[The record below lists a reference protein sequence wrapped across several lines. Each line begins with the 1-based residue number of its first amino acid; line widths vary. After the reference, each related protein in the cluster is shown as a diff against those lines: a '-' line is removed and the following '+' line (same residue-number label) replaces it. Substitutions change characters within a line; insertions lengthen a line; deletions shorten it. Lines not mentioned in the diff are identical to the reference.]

1 MCGGNHTGAPTTMIA
16 TATPVNIADLRRDYA
31 LSSLDDRD
39 VAADP
44 LAQFR
49 KWLDEAIRAQCPE
62 PTAMSLA
69 TVGTGG
75 RPSSRIVLLKEAD
88 AAGLVFYTNYA
99 SRKGRELAA
108 NPQAALLFY
117 WAELERE
124 VRIEGRV
131 EKADAGAA
139 DAYFAS
145 RPLSSRIGAVASPQS
160 EVIPD
165 RAWLDER
172 FRAAEAEHGPA
183 PARPPHWGGYRLA
196 PDLFEFWQGRRNRLH
211 DRIVYTKDAARW
223 KLARLAP

>member
-1 MCGGNHTGAPTTMIA
+1 MIA

-31 LSSLDDRD
+31 LSSLDERD

-49 KWLDEAIRAQCPE
+49 KWLDEAIDARCAE

-75 RPSSRIVLLKEAD
+75 RPSSRIVLLKEAG

-99 SRKGRELAA
+99 SRKGRELSA

-131 EKADAGAA
+131 EKADTGAA
-139 DAYFAS
+139 DTYFAS

-183 PARPPHWGGYRLA
+183 PARPPHWGGYRLV
-196 PDLFEFWQGRRNRLH
+196 PDVFEFWQGRASRLH
-211 DRIVYTKDAARW
+211 DRLEFRRDGARW
-223 KLARLAP
+223 RVGRLAP

>member
-1 MCGGNHTGAPTTMIA
+1 MFA
-16 TATPVNIADLRRDYA
+16 TASPVNIADLRRDYA
-31 LSSLDDRD
+31 LASLDERD

-49 KWLDEAIRAQCPE
+49 KWLDEAIGAHCPE

-69 TVGTGG
+69 TVGAGG

-88 AAGLVFYTNYA
+88 ATGLVFYTNYA

-131 EKADAGAA
+131 EKADAGPA

-145 RPLSSRIGAVASPQS
+145 RPLASRIGAVASPQS

-172 FRAAEAEHGPA
+172 FRAAESEHGLT

-196 PDLFEFWQGRRNRLH
+196 PEMFEFWQGRRSRLH
-211 DRIVYTKDAARW
+211 DRIVYTKDAALW
-223 KLARLAP
+223 KITRLAP